1 MLSDSTPVATLPTAD
16 MAKARRFYEETLGL
30 APPREGMGGVTYT
43 CGDGTVFV
51 YESGY
56 AGSNKATAVSFN
68 VAMTAFDDE
77 VATLRDK
84 GVSFLTFE
92 AEGLEW
98 NDGVASTGGVMKSV
112 WFTDPDGNILNIV
125 AGEM

>member
-1 MLSDSTPVATLPTAD
+1 MLSDITPVATLPTAD

>member
-1 MLSDSTPVATLPTAD
+1 MLSDITPVATLPTAD
-16 MAKARRFYEETLGL
+16 MAKARGFYEGTLGL
-30 APPREGMGGVTYT
+30 TPQREGMGGVTYT

-51 YESGY
+51 YESAY

-77 VATLRDK
+77 VAVLRDK

-98 NDGVASTGGVMKSV
+98 HDGVALMGGVMKSV
-112 WFTDPDGNILNIV
+112 WFTDPDGNILNIA